1 METLVTANTTLFT
14 NTVNALANAVVAL
27 SVSSYE
33 SDNTVPAELTEAESI
48 VGAAKSPPTV
58 ELLFTG

>member
-1 METLVTANTTLFT
+1 MATLVTANATLFT

-33 SDNTVPAELTEAESI
+33 SDNTVPAVLTEAESI
-48 VGAAKSPPTV
+48 VGATKSPPTV
-58 ELLFTG
+58 ELLSTS